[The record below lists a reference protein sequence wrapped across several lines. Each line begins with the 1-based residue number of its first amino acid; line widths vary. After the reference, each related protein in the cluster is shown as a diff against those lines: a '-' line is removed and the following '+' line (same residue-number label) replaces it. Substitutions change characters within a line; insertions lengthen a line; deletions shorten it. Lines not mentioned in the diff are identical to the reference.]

1 MANGIEA
8 IEEENDENS
17 KNTLDFQKQ
26 MKMNQTEEKIDIFDN
41 DMV

>member
-26 MKMNQTEEKIDIFDN
+26 LKMNQTEEKIDIFDN